1 MIEETIQDKELTL
14 TTYAHNVGQSRYKKQ
29 IITDVIGEND
39 NEIIEDFITLL
50 KSVFKWSVQ
59 KINKETVVLNN
70 T

>member
-39 NEIIEDFITLL
+39 NEIIEHFITLL
-50 KSVFKWSVQ
+50 KSVFK
-59 KINKETVVLNN
+59 
-70 T
+70 